1 MAKENGL
8 EGIFFV
14 AMCAST
20 TTVKRN
26 EDATLE
32 RVMPNLKS
40 SADIYNTF
48 LKLGFD
54 GINPM
59 GKGRGEMI
67 YMGKYWRIARKA
79 MQKNFPVMPALKYD
93 YPKIIGTTCSLLFSH
108 SGTAHQEL
116 VSMKA
121 SM

>member
-8 EGIFFV
+8 KDIFFV

-20 TTVKRN
+20 STVKRN
-26 EDATLE
+26 EDGTLE

-67 YMGKYWRIARKA
+67 YMGKYWRITRKVI
-79 MQKNFPVMPALKYD
+79 QKTFPVMPALKYD
-93 YPKIIGTTCSLLFSH
+93 YPKVMKHFFSP
-108 SGTAHQEL
+108 EDN
-116 VSMKA
+116 
-121 SM
+121 